1 MLATAALFGIG
12 VLLWWGVRN
21 PGGNEPNRQGE
32 DRMGA
37 EHRAEVKRRYGKLFD
52 EVAAA
57 LFQADPVGINFGS
70 NADEYDPEA
79 GTIIPRLRECQ
90 SAGDVRR
97 VTHEEFVRW
106 VGAETTG
113 PELRYE
119 KVAHQIWRLWQAHQE
134 AAR

>member
-1 MLATAALFGIG
+1 
-12 VLLWWGVRN
+12 
-21 PGGNEPNRQGE
+21 
-32 DRMGA
+32 MGA

-57 LFQADPVGINFGS
+57 LFQVDLVGINFGS

-106 VGAETTG
+106 FGAETTG